1 MLPQKNTLVQNN
13 HLWFHTVTS
22 KKMVHSYY
30 CLKYLALILQSTK
43 NTAVLHNWYCSHQ
56 TMQLCAAFNQH
67 QLWHSNTLNRTYG
80 FGNRISNPHSTQ
92 WLTRPI
98 EKQILPNY
106 IIVYF
111 RMCIFWYFFLID
123 FFFLLKTNFTQ
134 NCYVTPLHTFHL
146 HSKYLTLWL
155 GSVTIVTILLQYGY
169 FKLVWKKKKLQW

>member
-1 MLPQKNTLVQNN
+1 MWIGWWLFLDLGFFSSGAMLPQKNTLVQNN

-22 KKMVHSYY
+22 TKMVHSYY

-56 TMQLCAAFNQH
+56 TIQLCAAFNQH

-80 FGNRISNPHSTQ
+80 YGNRISNPDSTQ
-92 WLTRPI
+92 WITRPI

-111 RMCIFWYFFLID
+111 RMCIFLYFFFNLL
-123 FFFLLKTNFTQ
+123 FFFTENKFYPKLLCYTTSYISFT
-134 NCYVTPLHTFHL
+134 F
-146 HSKYLTLWL
+146 
-155 GSVTIVTILLQYGY
+155 
-169 FKLVWKKKKLQW
+169 